1 MKESSIQSEAEE
13 ETVTASSML
22 RAAREALGLSQD
34 DVANALY
41 ITVSFIR
48 WIDEDQIDRIPQ
60 KAFIKG
66 YLRSYAKLVK
76 LDGDLVVQQFDAG
89 NEVPIPSAEIRGVT
103 EESVGSINFTGPVFK
118 TGVIGLVGLLV
129 VIVAVWLLSS
139 STPEPIPVVTMP
151 EESPAETE
159 SETLRPF
166 QLPER
171 TDLNTFT
178 FDEEDGTT
186 GSAESVLLPES
197 EGAETETVVLSD
209 SEAAETESD
218 LSTEDEV
225 VNDEPTSDIQP
236 QLEELSELPQASVL
250 GKDISIQRQTVGDTD
265 YITVDAEGLDQL
277 RFVFSDECWLEI
289 EDADG
294 ALIYGD
300 LGRTGDELS
309 VYGDAPFEI
318 LFGKA
323 PAVTMEFNGRSVD
336 LASWTASDQTAKVTV
351 GR

>member
-197 EGAETETVVLSD
+197 ESAETEAVVLPD
-209 SEAAETESD
+209 SEAAESESD

-225 VNDEPTSDIQP
+225 VNDEPTPDIQP
-236 QLEELSELPQASVL
+236 QLPQASVL
-250 GKDISIQRQTVGDTD
+250 EKDISIQRQTVGDTD

>member
-34 DVANALY
+34 DVANELY
-41 ITVSFIR
+41 LAVSFIR
-48 WIDEDQIDRIPQ
+48 WIDEDQIDRIPK

-139 STPEPIPVVTMP
+139 STPESIPVVTMP

-197 EGAETETVVLSD
+197 ESAETEAVVLPD
-209 SEAAETESD
+209 SEAAESESD

-225 VNDEPTSDIQP
+225 VNDEPTPDIQP
-236 QLEELSELPQASVL
+236 QLPQASVL
-250 GKDISIQRQTVGDTD
+250 EKDISIQRQTVGDTD
-265 YITVDAEGLDQL
+265 YITVDAEGVDRL

-294 ALIYGD
+294 ALICGD

-323 PAVTMEFNGRSVD
+323 PEVTMEFNGRSVD
-336 LASWTASDQTAKVTV
+336 LASWTASDQKTKVTF

>member
-1 MKESSIQSEAEE
+1 
-13 ETVTASSML
+13 
-22 RAAREALGLSQD
+22 
-34 DVANALY
+34 
-41 ITVSFIR
+41 
-48 WIDEDQIDRIPQ
+48 
-60 KAFIKG
+60 
-66 YLRSYAKLVK
+66 
-76 LDGDLVVQQFDAG
+76 
-89 NEVPIPSAEIRGVT
+89 
-103 EESVGSINFTGPVFK
+103 
-118 TGVIGLVGLLV
+118 
-129 VIVAVWLLSS
+129 
-139 STPEPIPVVTMP
+139 
-151 EESPAETE
+151 
-159 SETLRPF
+159 
-166 QLPER
+166 
-171 TDLNTFT
+171 
-178 FDEEDGTT
+178 
-186 GSAESVLLPES
+186 
-197 EGAETETVVLSD
+197 
-209 SEAAETESD
+209 
-218 LSTEDEV
+218 
-225 VNDEPTSDIQP
+225 
-236 QLEELSELPQASVL
+236 LSELPQASVL